1 MLNLNN
7 GFHNEIEKSLIQ
19 DHKKSYLSNIY
30 YLTQE
35 YKMKFRDL
43 KNANKNTIN
52 YDIEIVMQI
61 LIEMELFDLKKIPM
75 IYLSFIPLKL

>member
-1 MLNLNN
+1 
-7 GFHNEIEKSLIQ
+7 
-19 DHKKSYLSNIY
+19 
-30 YLTQE
+30 
-35 YKMKFRDL
+35 MKFRDL